1 MYRYLSLDIGCN
13 DQESSTKPTVERCL
27 ESFFKPED
35 REIKCEKCEDGVEA
49 TQTLRVLSRPRVL
62 LLHLKRFTMV
72 EKRTPGTDELEV
84 SFRKNKTPVELN
96 NELSLNAFLSDKA
109 TSLSALSSNYS
120 LRSIVHHIG
129 MTANSGHYTADT
141 LRETR
146 ENGTTAK
153 QWVSYDDS
161 TTTEKTLDEIQTTVS
176 NKKTAYV
183 LLYSTETRGH

>member
-13 DQESSTKPTVERCL
+13 DQESSIHPTVERCL
-27 ESFFKPED
+27 ESFFEPED

-72 EKRTPGTDELEV
+72 EKRTAGADEMEV
-84 SFRKNKTPVELN
+84 SFQKNKTPVELN
-96 NELSLNAFLSDKA
+96 NELSLDSFLSDKA
-109 TSLSALSSNYS
+109 TSSVLSSNYS

-129 MTANSGHYTADT
+129 MTANSGHYTADA
-141 LRETR
+141 LREKR
-146 ENGTTAK
+146 ESGGETVK

-161 TTTEKTLDEIQTTVS
+161 TTTEKTLDEIRTRVS
-176 NKKTAYV
+176 NKKTAYM
-183 LLYSTETRGH
+183 LLYSTDT